1 MSMLRKL
8 VFWLLLA
15 AFLFA
20 GFWMVIVNNAPLTLN
35 LLFAEVG
42 PVNAGFVILVVFVSG
57 MLLGLITGSSLTRL
71 SLWRKSR
78 QATTVSSEPPSS
90 PVPPSPPIY

>member
-1 MSMLRKL
+1 MTILRKL

-57 MLLGLITGSSLTRL
+57 MLLGLVTGSSLTRL
-71 SLWRKSR
+71 SLWRKARHAPPAST
-78 QATTVSSEPPSS
+78 QATP
-90 PVPPSPPIY
+90 PVPPTPPIY